1 MEYTLQQI
9 EKKLEL
15 KGYSV
20 EEIQQAKEL
29 LASEEKIRDFMQSEL
44 NPKGRIIQIMYILIT
59 ENIPQIENA
68 CRNHFAILRN
78 GRNIERWINPYYTFQ
93 KFKTYK
99 EDHVVEDKGK
109 WQVHPILRQEVL
121 EGMNQD
127 WSPEEKGIY
136 LYTRLCQ
143 ILTYD
148 EEYVFERFLTDKRF
162 TGQIPDEALEQ
173 ISPSNN
179 RVLCF
184 EFCKIAAKLL
194 NEVEGITTKVIAE
207 GINEGHYCFGYYT
220 NNVSVILE
228 AVSGLPNDLAKAK
241 LGLPLGGINV
251 VSDKEKRL
259 PTIIKNMQQ
268 QANQKDK
275 QRNHLT
281 SLLERYKEVREK
293 PIKPND
299 ENFMQNFKTFRKEL
313 IEKKITGNDAIQY
326 FILLQHTG
334 YFGKQIEFALMG
346 KKVQRDD
353 RKEGIG
359 YERKLVIR
367 QKQEGNK
374 PISRFLIFDPK
385 TLKID
390 KIPEKVVH
398 QNKQEGNWVYENEDY
413 RI

>member
-99 EDHVVEDKGK
+99 EDHIIEREGK

-121 EGMNQD
+121 EGMNNS

-143 ILTYD
+143 ILTYE
-148 EEYVFERFLTDKRF
+148 EEYAFERFLIDERF
-162 TGQIPDEALEQ
+162 VGHISEEKLEQ
-173 ISPSNN
+173 ISPENN
-179 RVLCF
+179 QVLCF

-194 NEVEGITTKVIAE
+194 NEVQGITSKVIAE
-207 GINEGHYCFGYYT
+207 GINEGHYCLGFYT
-220 NNVSVILE
+220 DKISVLLE
-228 AVSGLPNDLAKAK
+228 AVSGLPNDLTKAK
-241 LGLPLGGINV
+241 LGLPLGGINA
-251 VSDKEKRL
+251 VSDKEKIL
-259 PTIIKNMQQ
+259 PAIVKKMQQ

-275 QRNHLT
+275 QRNYLT

-299 ENFMQNFKTFRKEL
+299 RNFTQSFKGFQKEL
-313 IEKKITGNDAIQY
+313 MAKHITGNDAIQY

-334 YFGKQIEFALMG
+334 YFGKQIDFALMG
-346 KKVQRDD
+346 KKVQRED
-353 RKEGIG
+353 RKDGIG
-359 YERKLVIR
+359 YARKLVIR
-367 QKQEGNK
+367 DKQAK
-374 PISRFLIFDPK
+374 KIAVPKFIVFDPE
-385 TLKID
+385 TL
-390 KIPEKVVH
+390 ETRKVAERVVY
-398 QNKQEGNWVYENEDY
+398 QKERQGNWVYENDDY